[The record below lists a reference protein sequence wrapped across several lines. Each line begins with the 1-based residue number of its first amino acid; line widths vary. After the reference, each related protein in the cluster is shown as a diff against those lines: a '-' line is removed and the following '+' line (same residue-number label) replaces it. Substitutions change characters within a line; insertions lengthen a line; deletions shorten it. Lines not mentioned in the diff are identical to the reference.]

1 MEKVSVIVPVYNN
14 EKYVETCIRSI
25 CQQTYQ
31 NLEILVINDGSTDG
45 SRQILE
51 RMAEKDKRIRLTH
64 QENAGVSAARNKGIE
79 LADGEYLTF
88 VDGDDYVSADY
99 IEKFYECAKKQN
111 AEIVICGVTYVEE
124 EGRIL
129 KRILPGKYR
138 RFEREEWAVR
148 ISAVCSHFYKRSLWE
163 RYQVR
168 FQEGERGEDMPISL
182 LFSAIC
188 DKICTLPQCGYY
200 YVQHS
205 SSTMHQ
211 FKGLR
216 NYRLPY
222 KALEKT
228 LVQVQKEG
236 VANSPEYYEWF
247 VIRILC
253 TCFFEL
259 GIGASKKDM
268 AELGSYIVRI
278 LETYFPEYYKNKKAG
293 LFSDADVPM
302 PQKAATALLKFLV
315 HTRLIYPVSRC
326 LARDKK

>member
-182 LFSAIC
+182 LFSALC
-188 DKICTLPQCGYY
+188 D
-200 YVQHS
+200 
-205 SSTMHQ
+205 
-211 FKGLR
+211 
-216 NYRLPY
+216 
-222 KALEKT
+222 
-228 LVQVQKEG
+228 
-236 VANSPEYYEWF
+236 
-247 VIRILC
+247 
-253 TCFFEL
+253 
-259 GIGASKKDM
+259 
-268 AELGSYIVRI
+268 
-278 LETYFPEYYKNKKAG
+278 
-293 LFSDADVPM
+293 
-302 PQKAATALLKFLV
+302 
-315 HTRLIYPVSRC
+315 
-326 LARDKK
+326 